1 MAQPKNIAIL
11 GASGYTGAE
20 LVRIIASHP
29 DMKIVAMTADRKAGQ
44 TMGSVFPHLAYLDL
58 PLLTKIEEVDFS
70 GVDLAFCALPHGV
83 THGLVKSLPTHVKVV
98 DLSADFRL
106 RDADTYKKWYGLDHS
121 AMELQAEAVYGL
133 PEFYRDQIAKAR
145 IVANTGC
152 YVATG
157 LLPLIPLLRA
167 GVIDPA
173 DIIIDAASGVT
184 GAGRSPKEGILFS
197 EVSEGFHAYG
207 VASHRHLGE
216 FDQELSLAAGTDVTA
231 SFTPHLLPQ
240 NRGIFATIY
249 AKGSA
254 DAVLKTLQEQFEDE
268 RFVHVLPMG
277 EVPATR
283 HARGSNMCLIGV
295 KADRAPGRVIIIATL
310 DNLMKGASGQAV
322 QNANLMLGLD
332 EAAGL
337 EFAPMFP

>member
-106 RDADTYKKWYGLDHS
+106 RDAETYKKWYGLDHT

-295 KADRAPGRVIIIATL
+295 QADRAPGRVIIIATL

>member
-29 DMKIVAMTADRKAGQ
+29 DIKIVAMTADRKAGQ

-167 GVIDPA
+167 GVSDPA

-268 RFVHVLPMG
+268 RFVHVLPIG

>member
-106 RDADTYKKWYGLDHS
+106 RDAETYKKWYGLDHS

>member
-268 RFVHVLPMG
+268 RFVHVLPIG